1 MIMMITGIALGVL
14 TLLIVM
20 TITGR
25 MNYAS
30 ELESQLSSVLE
41 EALWNLTAE
50 KEYTVSDTE
59 EFLADVVENLAASLD
74 AETGLSVRI
83 QKADME
89 KGLLSVEVVRSF
101 HYPGG
106 AEGHV
111 SCSRTVLLNSVPEEE
126 SHHFH
131 TLM

>member
-1 MIMMITGIALGVL
+1 MKVVAFPL
-14 TLLIVM
+14 
-20 TITGR
+20 R
-25 MNYAS
+25 N
-30 ELESQLSSVLE
+30 
-41 EALWNLTAE
+41 
-50 KEYTVSDTE
+50 TVSDTE
-59 EFLADVVENLAASLD
+59 EFLADVVENLAAALD

-101 HYPGG
+101 RYPGG

-111 SCSRTVLLNSVPEEE
+111 SCSRTVLLNRVPEGE

>member
-101 HYPGG
+101 RYPGG

-111 SCSRTVLLNSVPEEE
+111 SCSRTVLLNRVPEGE
-126 SHHFH
+126 S
-131 TLM
+131 

>member
-1 MIMMITGIALGVL
+1 MKNMIMMITGIALGVL

-20 TITGR
+20 TITAR

-41 EALWNLTAE
+41 ETLWNLTAE
-50 KEYTVSDTE
+50 KEYTVSNTE
-59 EFLADVVENLAASLD
+59 EFLADVVENLAAALD

-89 KGLLSVEVVRSF
+89 KGLLSVKVIRSF
-101 HYPGG
+101 RYPGG

-111 SCSRTVLLNSVPEEE
+111 SCGRTVLLNRVSEEE
-126 SHHFH
+126 S
-131 TLM
+131 

>member
-14 TLLIVM
+14 ALLIVM

-59 EFLADVVENLAASLD
+59 EFLADVVENLAAALD

-83 QKADME
+83 QRRTWK
-89 KGLLSVEVVRSF
+89 KGCFPWRWFEAFTIRVEQRGMCPAAGRF
-101 HYPGG
+101 
-106 AEGHV
+106 
-111 SCSRTVLLNSVPEEE
+111 C
-126 SHHFH
+126 
-131 TLM
+131 

>member
-50 KEYTVSDTE
+50 KKYTVSDTE
-59 EFLADVVENLAASLD
+59 EFLADVVENLAATLD

-101 HYPGG
+101 RYPGG

-111 SCSRTVLLNSVPEEE
+111 SCSRTVLLNRVPEGE
-126 SHHFH
+126 S
-131 TLM
+131 